1 MEKKKLSVSKETL
14 KNLAVKTGV
23 TAGDVVFA
31 PDPSRTCSCTSC
43 TCRSCGGGIFT
54 TTWVINPPTVSVL
67 PSGH

>member
-31 PDPSRTCSCTSC
+31 PDASKTCSCTSC
-43 TCRSCGGGIFT
+43 TCQNCGGGIFT
-54 TTWVINPPTVSVL
+54 TTWVINPPTISIRAG
-67 PSGH
+67 GH